1 MYSNISWSLL
11 GNIIYAAGLWSVL
24 IILAKLTT
32 PDIVGQFALGLAIT
46 APIIMFGNMRLRLI
60 QSSDDSDQYQFQDY
74 FTLRLIT
81 TGLAVTCLVVI
92 TFFGNYSNEINVI
105 IIIIGIAKA
114 IESFSD
120 IIFGYFQ
127 KNELLKYVG
136 ISLITKGIVSV
147 LFVFMLTYIYKN
159 AAAAAAGLV
168 IAWGLVFIFFDL
180 KKTLYMEDYTSTFQI
195 WSSNRTS
202 ELFIHAIPLGFAALL
217 GSLSLNIPKYFIEHL
232 KGEGLLGI
240 YAAIGYLSVAV
251 MLIAASI
258 GTPTLKRLSS
268 SYSNKDIKEFNSLYL
283 FLVIVALSVG
293 LLTIVISITAGP
305 KLLDVLYGPAYSQYA
320 DLLTLFFIATIFNM
334 IALYQWYILTAIK
347 AYREQV
353 AIYLISIITIVI
365 ICSSLIPVLGL
376 YGAVIAE
383 IIGMLIHV
391 IINTVLIKKK
401 VSEINHI

>member
-1 MYSNISWSLL
+1 MFLNISWSLL
-11 GNIIYAAGLWSVL
+11 GNISYTTGQWLVL
-24 IILAKLTT
+24 VILAKMTT
-32 PDIVGQFALGLAIT
+32 PDIVGQFAFGLAIT

-81 TGLAVTCLVVI
+81 TGIAMMCFVVI
-92 TFFGNYSNEINVI
+92 SISGNFSNEIVKVI
-105 IIIIGIAKA
+105 LIIGIAKA

-120 IIFGYFQ
+120 IILGYFQ

-147 LFVFMLTYIYKN
+147 LFVLLLTYIYEN

-168 IAWGLVFIFFDL
+168 IAWGLVFVIFDL
-180 KKTLYMEDYTSTFQI
+180 KKTLHIGDSSSTFKI

-258 GTPTLKRLSS
+258 GTPTLKRISS
-268 SYSNKDIKEFNSLYL
+268 SFSNKDIKEFNSLYL

-293 LLTIVISITAGP
+293 LLTIVISITVGP
-305 KLLDVLYGPAYSQYA
+305 ELLNVLYGPAYSKYA

-334 IALYQWYILTAIK
+334 IALYQWYIFTAIK

-353 AIYLISIITIVI
+353 AIYLVSIIIIVI
-365 ICSSLIPVLGL
+365 ICSTLIPMLGL

-383 IIGMLIHV
+383 IIGMVTHV